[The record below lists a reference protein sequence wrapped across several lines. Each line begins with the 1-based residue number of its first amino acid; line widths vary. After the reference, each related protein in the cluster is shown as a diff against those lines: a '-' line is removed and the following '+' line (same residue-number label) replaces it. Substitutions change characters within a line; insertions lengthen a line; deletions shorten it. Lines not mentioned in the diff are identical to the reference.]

1 VLRLVL
7 DSIEVIY
14 FELVALL
21 AVPFAKYRIE
31 YNHHHKPVA
40 SVGSTGQHFVTLAK
54 EQSITNTTNCDAD
67 SIHAG

>member
-1 VLRLVL
+1 L

-14 FELVALL
+14 FELVTVSAM
-21 AVPFAKYRIE
+21 VFAEYRIE

-54 EQSITNTTNCDAD
+54 EQSITKTTNCDAD